1 MRSLRARLFVYL
13 IGGAA
18 AVLLVAGLVLR
29 TIVADAL
36 QKEFDRA
43 LLAKARGLVA
53 LTEQEA
59 GQIEFEFDSEHMPE
73 FGVGADAEYFELW
86 LADGSLIQRSA
97 VVRAERPDACR
108 EPRQEPSAGS
118 DAELPGRPPARRP
131 TRDAQIQIDFV
142 PSVDP
147 EDEPAE
153 TQDVDRTISR
163 VPAPAASSSP
173 TVTLLVARERQQ
185 LDAAVHRLELTVAGL
200 GVGLMLALAGLM
212 QLALRVGL
220 RSLDRLTGQVRALD
234 VTSLDGRVDV
244 KKPPREIAVVVE
256 QVNALLARLEAGF
269 KRERRLS
276 SDIAH
281 ELKTPIAELRNL
293 SEVGARWPE
302 DRASSASSSRMPA
315 PSRSRWS
322 GSSCIS
328 WPWRAMTR
336 AASRSWTTPVWVAEV
351 VDAAW
356 KPLASEAAAKGL
368 TLRQEIARGLRFE
381 TDPEKFALVVS
392 NLSLQRRCLQPT
404 GHRRGV
410 RVGGDGG
417 ARIGE
422 LQQPGRE
429 PRAPGSCRDV
439 RSVLAEGRGTGRRAK
454 RGAGAGAGAGHGGSS
469 RHRDRDAAPPRPD
482 LSHHAL
488 EARPGL
494 RPDQKRNC
502 TSARTTQAPP
512 LASGNAAPGRK

>member
-18 AVLLVAGLVLR
+18 VVLLVAGFVLR

-43 LLAKARGLVA
+43 LLAKARGLVV

-73 FGVGADAEYFELW
+73 FGVGADTEYFELW
-86 LADGSLIQRSA
+86 LADGSLIQRSPSFEQSDQTRA
-97 VVRAERPDACR
+97 SSLVRSHQPAATPSFQDVRLPD
-108 EPRQEPSAGS
+108 
-118 DAELPGRPPARRP
+118 GRRGR
-131 TRDAQIQIDFV
+131 QIQIDFV
-142 PSVDP
+142 PSLDP

-173 TVTLLVARERQQ
+173 TVTLLVARERQA
-185 LDAAVHRLELTVAGL
+185 LDTAVHRLELTVAGL

-244 KKPPREIAVVVE
+244 KRPPREIAVVVE

-302 DRASSASSSRMPA
+302 DRASVRQFFEDAGAIAQQMERIVVHLLA
-315 PSRSRWS
+315 LARYDEGREQV
-322 GSSCIS
+322 
-328 WPWRAMTR
+328 R
-336 AASRSWTTPVWVAEV
+336 TTPVWVAEV

-356 KPLASEAAAKGL
+356 KPLAPEAAAKGL

-381 TDPEKFALVVS
+381 TDPDRFALVVS
-392 NLSLQRRCLQPT
+392 NLLSNAVAYSPPGTAVVCESEETEGRASVSFSNRTENLEPQDLAVMFDRFWRKDETRT
-404 GHRRGV
+404 GGRNVGLGLALV
-410 RVGGDGG
+410 RAMADLLG
-417 ARIGE
+417 IE
-422 LQQPGRE
+422 IE
-429 PRAPGSCRDV
+429 PRLLPDRTF
-439 RSVLAEGRGTGRRAK
+439 RITL
-454 RGAGAGAGAGHGGSS
+454 S
-469 RHRDRDAAPPRPD
+469 RP
-482 LSHHAL
+482 AL
-488 EARPGL
+488 G
-494 RPDQKRNC
+494 
-502 TSARTTQAPP
+502 
-512 LASGNAAPGRK
+512 

>member
-43 LLAKARGLVA
+43 LLAKARGLLV

-73 FGVGADAEYFELW
+73 FGVGADPEYFELW
-86 LADGSLIQRSA
+86 LADGSLIQRSPSFEQSDQTRA
-97 VVRAERPDACR
+97 ASLVKSSQPAATPSFRDVRLPD
-108 EPRQEPSAGS
+108 
-118 DAELPGRPPARRP
+118 GRRGR
-131 TRDAQIQIDFV
+131 QIQIVFV
-142 PSVDP
+142 PFLDP
-147 EDEPAE
+147 ENESAE
-153 TQDVDRTISR
+153 TRDVDRTIIR

-173 TVTLLVARERQQ
+173 TVTLLVARERQE
-185 LDAAVHRLELTVAGL
+185 LDTAVHRLELTVAGL

-234 VTSLDGRVDV
+234 VTSLHGRVDV
-244 KKPPREIAVVVE
+244 KRPPREIAVVVE
-256 QVNALLARLEAGF
+256 QVNALLARLEASF

-302 DRASSASSSRMPA
+302 DRASVRQFFEDAGAIAQQMERVVVHLLA
-315 PSRSRWS
+315 LARYDEGREQV
-322 GSSCIS
+322 
-328 WPWRAMTR
+328 
-336 AASRSWTTPVWVAEV
+336 WTTPVWVAEV

-356 KPLASEAAAKGL
+356 KPLAPEAAVKGL

-381 TDPEKFALVVS
+381 TDPEKFVLVVS
-392 NLSLQRRCLQPT
+392 NLLSNAVAYSPPGTTVVCESEETAGRASVSFSNRTENLKPQDLAVMFDRFWRKDETRT
-404 GHRRGV
+404 GGRNVGLGLALV
-410 RVGGDGG
+410 RAMADLLDIEI
-417 ARIGE
+417 ATRLLPDRTFRIT
-422 LQQPGRE
+422 L
-429 PRAPGSCRDV
+429 S
-439 RSVLAEGRGTGRRAK
+439 RS
-454 RGAGAGAGAGHGGSS
+454 
-469 RHRDRDAAPPRPD
+469 
-482 LSHHAL
+482 AL
-488 EARPGL
+488 G
-494 RPDQKRNC
+494 
-502 TSARTTQAPP
+502 
-512 LASGNAAPGRK
+512 